1 MIYRFTVLL
10 LLLLG
15 QPVLAQTTA
24 MELRHNN
31 GDVLSIQKLQNGEVW
46 GSLFLSDRM
55 TASFALHELIVL
67 QVDEHKP
74 IKLEQGYRSCGAPA
88 PKPQQVIYQF
98 EQSNQANWSLADA
111 VQSKPN
117 VLKLLGWDNEQF
129 IKLEADRRL
138 EVVDFPLDPDT
149 FLTQQLVNP
158 TQISFRY
165 VTTLGEQRQTVFHLA
180 PHQHVLEQLIPH

>member
-1 MIYRFTVLL
+1 MLYRCTVLFVML
-10 LLLLG
+10 LA

-24 MELRHNN
+24 MELKHNN

-46 GSLFLSDRM
+46 GSLFLSDQM
-55 TASFALHELIVL
+55 TASFAMNELIVL

-98 EQSNQANWSLADA
+98 EQSEHADWSLSAAAQPEPD
-111 VQSKPN
+111 
-117 VLKLLGWDNEQF
+117 VLKLLGWDNDQF
-129 IKLEADRRL
+129 IRLEADRRL

-149 FLTQQLVNP
+149 LLTQQLVNP

-165 VTTLGEQRQTVFHLA
+165 VTTQGEQRQTIFHLA
-180 PHQHVLEQLIPH
+180 PHHHVLEQLVPQ

>member
-1 MIYRFTVLL
+1 MTYRYTVLFAL
-10 LLLLG
+10 LWV
-15 QPVLAQTTA
+15 QPVMAQTTA
-24 MELRHNN
+24 MELKHTN
-31 GDVLSIQKLQNGEVW
+31 GDVLSVQRLQNGEVW
-46 GSLFLSDRM
+46 GSLFLSDQM
-55 TASFALHELIVL
+55 TASFASNELIVL

-98 EQSNQANWSLADA
+98 EQSEQADWSLSAAAQPKSD
-111 VQSKPN
+111 

-149 FLTQQLVNP
+149 LVTQQLVNP

-165 VTTLGEQRQTVFHLA
+165 VTTLGEQRQTIFHLA